1 MKPHVWLGIAATI
14 LTPLCVALTGCQ
26 HGETHATEAEAPVVR
41 PVVVTVAPVAERD
54 VERRIQVVGTL
65 AALETIPIGAK
76 VTGRVERV
84 LVDVSDR
91 VEAGATLVEIDSIDY
106 ALAVDEAQRNLERE
120 LARLGLTELPDQ
132 SFDPETLPSV
142 IRARLLIEHAKK
154 EFERAKRLAEK
165 GAGSMQEYE
174 QTETN
179 LRVEQAAQ
187 RQIMIEVNSTLAAVR
202 HAQTRLATARRQL
215 SETRIVAP
223 TIDNQPMLP
232 SGKLE
237 FVVAK
242 RMVAP
247 GEMVTATSGPLLQL
261 AIDDVLKLIVNVP
274 ERYAGQVTL
283 GQAVDVQ
290 VEAYPGETFSA
301 TVSRKSPT
309 IDRDSRTFVVEALVN
324 NPDHRL
330 QDGAFAKAS
339 VLMQPTSKAITA
351 PIEAISTFAG
361 VTKVFVVQDGQAKQ
375 IPVTLGARGDGWV
388 ELIGD
393 VPPDAMIVTSG
404 HSQLTEGTPIEIRE
418 ELTSA
423 SQSTEATH

>member
-1 MKPHVWLGIAATI
+1 MKPYVWLGIAATI

-26 HGETHATEAEAPVVR
+26 HGESHATETASPVVR
-41 PVVVTVAPVAERD
+41 PVMVTVAPVVERD
-54 VERRIQVVGTL
+54 VERRIHVVGTL
-65 AALETIPIGAK
+65 AALETISIGAK

-91 VEAGATLVEIDSIDY
+91 VEAGATLLEIDPVDY
-106 ALAVDEAQRNLERE
+106 TLAVDEAQRNLERE
-120 LARLGLTELPDQ
+120 LARLGLTDLPDQ
-132 SFDPETLPSV
+132 SFDPETLPAV
-142 IRARLLIEHAKK
+142 IRAKLLIEHAKK
-154 EFERAKRLAEK
+154 EFERAKKLAEK

-179 LRVEQAAQ
+179 LRVEQASQ
-187 RQIMIEVNSTLAAVR
+187 RQTMIEVNSTLAAVR
-202 HAQTRLATARRQL
+202 HAQTRLATAKRQL

-223 TIDNQPMLP
+223 TIDNLPMLP
-232 SGKLE
+232 SGKLQ

-247 GEMVTATSGPLLQL
+247 GETLTATSGPLLQL
-261 AIDDVLKLIVNVP
+261 AIDDALKLVVNVP
-274 ERYAGQVTL
+274 ERYAGQVVL

-301 TVSRKSPT
+301 TVTRKSPT
-309 IDRDSRTFVVEALVN
+309 IDRDSRTFIVEALVN

-339 VLMQPTSKAITA
+339 VRTQAASKAITA
-351 PIEAISTFAG
+351 PIEAISNFAG

-375 IPVTLGARGDGWV
+375 IAVKLGARGAGWV

-393 VPPDAMIVTSG
+393 VPPQAQIVTSG
-404 HSQLTEGTPIEIRE
+404 HSQLAEGTAVEIRE
-418 ELTSA
+418 EGAAA
-423 SQSTEATH
+423 SQATP

>member
-1 MKPHVWLGIAATI
+1 MKPYVWLGIAATI

-26 HGETHATEAEAPVVR
+26 HGESHATETTPPVVR
-41 PVVVTVAPVAERD
+41 PVMVTVAPVVERD
-54 VERRIQVVGTL
+54 VERRIHVVGTL
-65 AALETIPIGAK
+65 AALETISIGAK

-91 VEAGATLVEIDSIDY
+91 VEAGATLLEIDPVDY
-106 ALAVDEAQRNLERE
+106 TLAVDEAQRNLERE
-120 LARLGLTELPDQ
+120 LARLGLTDLPDE
-132 SFDPETLPSV
+132 SFDPETLPAV
-142 IRARLLIEHAKK
+142 IRAKLLIEHAKK
-154 EFERAKRLAEK
+154 EFERAKKLAEK

-179 LRVEQAAQ
+179 LRVEQASQ
-187 RQIMIEVNSTLAAVR
+187 RQTMIEVNSTLAAVR
-202 HAQTRLATARRQL
+202 HAQTQLATAKRQL

-223 TIDNQPMLP
+223 TIDNLPMLP
-232 SGKLE
+232 SGKLQ

-247 GEMVTATSGPLLQL
+247 GETLTATSGPLLQL
-261 AIDDVLKLIVNVP
+261 AIDDALKLVVNVP
-274 ERYAGQVTL
+274 ERYAGQVVL

-301 TVSRKSPT
+301 TVTRKSPT

-324 NPDHRL
+324 NPEHRL

-339 VLMQPTSKAITA
+339 VRTQAASQAITA
-351 PIEAISTFAG
+351 PIEAISNFAG

-375 IPVTLGARGDGWV
+375 VSVKLGARGPGWV

-393 VPPDAMIVTSG
+393 VPPQAQIVTSG
-404 HSQLTEGTPIEIRE
+404 HSQLAEGTAVEIRE
-418 ELTSA
+418 EGAAA
-423 SQSTEATH
+423 SPATP